1 MLKFAAILMLFVLV
15 CLLLALQVRKNEKTF
30 RRGDTTKVTFCLFYK
45 TFPEVLL
52 KVVFPHLLRFCE
64 RSFKA
69 YKTGFTTSSFEVEGN
84 GKITQVQLTAVQ
96 FI

>member
-1 MLKFAAILMLFVLV
+1 M
-15 CLLLALQVRKNEKTF
+15 
-30 RRGDTTKVTFCLFYK
+30 
-45 TFPEVLL
+45 FPAVLL
-52 KVVFPHLLRFCE
+52 KVVFPHLLSE

-69 YKTGFTTSSFEVEGN
+69 YETGFTTSLFEVEGN